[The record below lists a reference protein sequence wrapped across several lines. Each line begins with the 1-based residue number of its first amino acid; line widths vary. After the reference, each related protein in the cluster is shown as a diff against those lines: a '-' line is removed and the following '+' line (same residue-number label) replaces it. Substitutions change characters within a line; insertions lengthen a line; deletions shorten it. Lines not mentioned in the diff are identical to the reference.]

1 MQIIENYP
9 LEKKNTFGL
18 KCTAKFYLNVDS
30 IEILEEFSKMNVT
43 KFLILGGG
51 SNLVLPEYYD
61 GYILDINIKGY
72 KVSEDDDY
80 ITVAIGAGEIWHDTI
95 QRLINDDIYGFENLA
110 LIPGKVGAAPVQ
122 NIGAYGIEQEK
133 YFNYLEVFDISTGK
147 MKVLNKQEC
156 KFGYRDSIFKQ
167 NCNKNQ
173 IITKVIYK
181 FPKNWNLTLNY
192 KDIQDYLISN
202 NISDVTPKLIFNAIC
217 NIRSNKLPDPMVLG
231 NAGSFFKNPVVS
243 KEFYDVFISKFP
255 NLRGFLE
262 NNNYKLSAAK
272 LIETAGWKGKKL
284 NESSSIMVSDKHSLV
299 IINLGNGLQK
309 DIIKLSDNIIE
320 DIFNKFSIRLERE
333 VNIVK

>member
-1 MQIIENYP
+1 
-9 LEKKNTFGL
+9 
-18 KCTAKFYLNVDS
+18 
-30 IEILEEFSKMNVT
+30 
-43 KFLILGGG
+43 
-51 SNLVLPEYYD
+51 
-61 GYILDINIKGY
+61 
-72 KVSEDDDY
+72 
-80 ITVAIGAGEIWHDTI
+80 
-95 QRLINDDIYGFENLA
+95 
-110 LIPGKVGAAPVQ
+110 
-122 NIGAYGIEQEK
+122 
-133 YFNYLEVFDISTGK
+133 
-147 MKVLNKQEC
+147 
-156 KFGYRDSIFKQ
+156 
-167 NCNKNQ
+167 
-173 IITKVIYK
+173 VIYK